1 MSSKKREM
9 EMPTKEEGGRGRV
22 QKIRDRQMGKNSVK
36 HSKEKRLIIMIMLLQ
51 REGETEGG
59 REIFKEIE
67 RLRMRETKERETI
80 ILDRQ

>member
-1 MSSKKREM
+1 
-9 EMPTKEEGGRGRV
+9 
-22 QKIRDRQMGKNSVK
+22 MGKNSVK
-36 HSKEKRLIIMIMLLQ
+36 HSKEKRLIIMIMLLP

-80 ILDRQ
+80 ILDRK